1 MGATTIWERWDSML
15 PDGSI
20 NPGEMTSFNHYALG
34 AIADWLHRCVAGLAP
49 AEPGYARLRI
59 EPHPLDGFDFASAEH
74 QTPYGRAK
82 VRWERA
88 GDEIAVEALV
98 PANAEAD
105 VVLPDGSRHEVGSGT
120 HRWTVAAPAPL
131 TEIVPRRGPVRW
143 RV

>member
-1 MGATTIWERWDSML
+1 ML
-15 PDGSI
+15 PDGTI

-49 AEPGYARLRI
+49 AEPGYARLRV
-59 EPHPLDGFDFASAEH
+59 EPRPLDGFAYASAEH
-74 QTPYGRAK
+74 LTPYGRAK
-82 VRWERA
+82 VRWERV

-98 PANAEAD
+98 PANTSAD

-131 TEIVPRRGPVRW
+131 TEIAPRRGPVRW
-143 RV
+143 RG